1 MAPAHND
8 SSVKNIAVLG
18 STGSIGRSTLAVVA
32 AHPRRFRVK
41 ALAARQDAGTLY
53 RQAEQH
59 RPLVVALADEE
70 AAARWQ
76 SRFNDLGVQC
86 WAGPEALTAIARMDQ
101 VDTVVAAISG
111 SAGLPAALAAVEAG
125 KTVALANKE
134 ALVAAGPVFMEAV
147 RRSGA
152 PLLPVDSEHN
162 ALFQCL
168 QGIDRRHLRRVVL
181 TASGG
186 PFFGRRREELRHV
199 TPDQALRHPTWSM
212 GAKITIDSATLMNKG
227 LEVIEAMHLFDLSP
241 EQIDVLIHPE
251 SIVHSLVETVDGG
264 ILAHM
269 AEPDMRHAI
278 QYSLSYPE
286 RWTSPVPRLDLAGV
300 GSLNFAL
307 PDHETFP
314 ALGLA
319 YDAARAGGTMPAVL
333 NAANEVAVEAFLG
346 GKAGFL
352 DIPRIVEAVMAAH
365 RVGPAADL
373 DGILAADRWAREYA
387 DQLLSAQEGVPR

>member
-1 MAPAHND
+1 M
-8 SSVKNIAVLG
+8 G
-18 STGSIGRSTLAVVA
+18 STGSIGQSTLAVVA
-32 AHPRRFRVK
+32 AHPQRFRVT
-41 ALAARQDAGTLY
+41 ALAARRDAATLY
-53 RQAEQH
+53 RQAEEY
-59 RPLVVALADEE
+59 RPQVVALSDEE
-70 AAARWQ
+70 TAAQWQ
-76 SRFNDLGVQC
+76 GRFNALGIQC
-86 WAGPEALTAIARMDQ
+86 WGGAQALVAIAQLDQ
-101 VDTVVAAISG
+101 VDTVVAAVSG
-111 SAGLPAALAAVEAG
+111 SAGLPAALAAVQAK

-147 RRSGA
+147 RRSGS

-168 QGIDRRHLRRVVL
+168 QGIHRRHLRRVVL

-186 PFFGRRREELRHV
+186 PFFGRSREELRRV
-199 TPDQALRHPTWSM
+199 TPAEALKHPTWSM

-227 LEVIEAMHLFDLSP
+227 LEVIEAMHLFDLPP

-286 RWTSPVPRLDLAGV
+286 RWTSPVPSLDLAGV

-319 YDAARAGGTMPAVL
+319 YAAARAGGTMPAVL
-333 NAANEVAVEAFLG
+333 NAANEVAVEAFLA

-365 RVGPAADL
+365 QGEPALDL
-373 DGILAADRWAREYA
+373 AGILAADRWAREYA
-387 DQLLSAQEGVPR
+387 CDLLSAQEGVPR